1 MPELRLLNAERTREK
16 LTVAQE
22 RHIRRLYREALAE
35 VQEWSKRLEGR
46 DNISSILRRQ
56 YLDRMEKELTEAMEH
71 IGSDTEKLIRSN
83 ISMTATAVVK
93 DTNRM
98 LNNMGIGLSTAYSF
112 VPADVVQAITM
123 GKIYDGDWTLSKAI
137 WSNTKKSQ
145 KDIHDI
151 IAKGVLENK
160 SSYDIAKEL
169 EKYVNPSAAK
179 PWDWGKIYPGTAKK
193 VDYNAQ
199 RLARTLVS
207 HAYQQSFVR
216 TTKDNPFFEGY
227 RWLISGHD
235 VCPICT
241 DYAYDDHT
249 GGKLPEG
256 VFYKDELPM
265 DHPNGRCTFSV
276 YTEHS
281 TDDIVDSLLD
291 WAHGGENAE
300 LDKFAESLF
309 PSKFGMIKEQIKLA
323 TTVNSLSV
331 QNLPKV
337 SLQES
342 SDDWFE
348 YENANLMS
356 EYIRTGKMSSVD
368 INGMPVS
375 PEQQAILKS
384 EALTLQEAASTTV
397 TNYRT
402 LYRGMVLHSEESV
415 VDFARNSIYNIE
427 TLTATA
433 TDKGIAKIYTDT
445 ENAGGGIPV
454 LLEIENPKGI
464 KGFDRDGIEVI
475 LPKGSA
481 YRVSQSFYD
490 EDGLLHV
497 RLYAGKGLG

>member
-1 MPELRLLNAERTREK
+1 MPELRLLDAERTREK

-22 RHIRRLYREALAE
+22 RHIRKLYREALAE

-93 DTNRM
+93 DANRM

-145 KDIHDI
+145 QDIHDI

-169 EKYVNPSAAK
+169 EKYVNPTAAK

-291 WAHGGENAE
+291 WAHGKTNPD
-300 LDKFAESLF
+300 LD
-309 PSKFGMIKEQIKLA
+309 
-323 TTVNSLSV
+323 N
-331 QNLPKV
+331 
-337 SLQES
+337 
-342 SDDWFE
+342 
-348 YENANLMS
+348 
-356 EYIRTGKMSSVD
+356 
-368 INGMPVS
+368 
-375 PEQQAILKS
+375 
-384 EALTLQEAASTTV
+384 
-397 TNYRT
+397 
-402 LYRGMVLHSEESV
+402 
-415 VDFARNSIYNIE
+415 FARSLGFPIE
-427 TLTATA
+427 TVKRSVKKT
-433 TDKGIAKIYTDT
+433 
-445 ENAGGGIPV
+445 
-454 LLEIENPKGI
+454 
-464 KGFDRDGIEVI
+464 
-475 LPKGSA
+475 
-481 YRVSQSFYD
+481 
-490 EDGLLHV
+490 
-497 RLYAGKGLG
+497 